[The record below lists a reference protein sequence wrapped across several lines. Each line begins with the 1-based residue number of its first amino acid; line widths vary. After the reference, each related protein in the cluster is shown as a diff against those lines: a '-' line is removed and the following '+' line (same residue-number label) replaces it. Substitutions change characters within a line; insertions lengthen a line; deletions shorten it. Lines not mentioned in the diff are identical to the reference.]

1 MLLFFPGLKPEVS
14 YDISPPY
21 CQVNREAVFTTPNL
35 ISLFRICLIPV
46 VVAFL
51 FSPSRMYSLL
61 AALFFGIAAFTDWL
75 DGYLARRKNVVT
87 TLGKYLDP
95 IADKLLV
102 AVALIMLI
110 SLERVESWI
119 VMLIVGRELA
129 VTSLRFVAATNG
141 LVIESTHL
149 GKIKTT
155 LQIIATIFLIIHY
168 EYFSLDAQAIGVV
181 FLWLAL
187 IVTLWSGADYF
198 YRFFKTM
205 RASG

>member
-1 MLLFFPGLKPEVS
+1 
-14 YDISPPY
+14 
-21 CQVNREAVFTTPNL
+21 VNREAIFTAPNL
-35 ISLFRICLIPV
+35 ISLLRICLIPV
-46 VVAFL
+46 VVSFL
-51 FSPSRMYSLL
+51 FSSNRLSSLL
-61 AALFFGIAAFTDWL
+61 AALFFSIAAFTDWL

-110 SLERVESWI
+110 SLDRVESWI

-129 VTSLRFVAATNG
+129 VTSLRFMAATNG
-141 LVIESTHL
+141 IVIESTQL

-155 LQIIATIFLIIHY
+155 LQIIATIFLILHY
-168 EYFSLDAQAIGVV
+168 EYFSLDIQAMGKV

-187 IVTLWSGADYF
+187 VATLWSGIDYF
-198 YRFFKTM
+198 YRFFKRM
-205 RASG
+205 KGR

>member
-1 MLLFFPGLKPEVS
+1 M
-14 YDISPPY
+14 
-21 CQVNREAVFTTPNL
+21 NREAIFTAPNL
-35 ISLFRICLIPV
+35 ISLLRICLIPV
-46 VVAFL
+46 VVSFL
-51 FSPSRMYSLL
+51 FSSNRLSSLL
-61 AALFFGIAAFTDWL
+61 AALFFSIAAFTDWL

-110 SLERVESWI
+110 SLDRVESWI

-129 VTSLRFVAATNG
+129 VTSLRFMAATNG
-141 LVIESTHL
+141 IVIESTQL

-155 LQIIATIFLIIHY
+155 LQIIATIFLILHY
-168 EYFSLDAQAIGVV
+168 EYFSLDIQAMGKV

-187 IVTLWSGADYF
+187 VATLWSGVDYF
-198 YRFFKTM
+198 YRFFRRMKG
-205 RASG
+205 RQAASGMPARKK

>member
-1 MLLFFPGLKPEVS
+1 VK
-14 YDISPPY
+14 
-21 CQVNREAVFTTPNL
+21 REAVFTSPNL
-35 ISLFRICLIPV
+35 ISFLRICLIPV

-51 FSPSRMYSLL
+51 FSPSREYSLL
-61 AALFFGIAAFTDWL
+61 AALFFTIAALTDWL

-102 AVALIMLI
+102 AVPLIMLI
-110 SLERVESWI
+110 PLGRVESWI

-141 LVIESTHL
+141 LIIESTRL

-155 LQIIATIFLIIHY
+155 LQIVAAIFLILHY
-168 EYFSLDAQAIGVV
+168 EYFSLDAHVIGAV

-187 IVTLWSGADYF
+187 VATVWSGVDYF
-198 YRFFKTM
+198 YQFF
-205 RASG
+205 RRVRV

>member
-1 MLLFFPGLKPEVS
+1 LKAEESRSVS
-14 YDISPPY
+14 IP
-21 CQVNREAVFTTPNL
+21 CRLVNREAIFTAPNL
-35 ISLFRICLIPV
+35 ISLLRICLIPV
-46 VVAFL
+46 VVSFL
-51 FSPSRMYSLL
+51 FSSNRLSSLL
-61 AALFFGIAAFTDWL
+61 AALFFSIAAFTDWL

-110 SLERVESWI
+110 SLDRVESWI

-129 VTSLRFVAATNG
+129 VTSLRFMAATNG
-141 LVIESTHL
+141 IVIESTQL

-155 LQIIATIFLIIHY
+155 LQIIATIFLILHY
-168 EYFSLDAQAIGVV
+168 EYFSLDIQAMGKV

-187 IVTLWSGADYF
+187 VATLWSGIDYF
-198 YRFFKTM
+198 YRFFRRMKG
-205 RASG
+205 R